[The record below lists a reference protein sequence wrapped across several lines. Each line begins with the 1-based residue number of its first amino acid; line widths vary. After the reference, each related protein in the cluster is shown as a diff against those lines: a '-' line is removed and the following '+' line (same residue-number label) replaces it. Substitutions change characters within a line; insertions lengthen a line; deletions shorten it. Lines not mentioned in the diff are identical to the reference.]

1 MKIMLIA
8 AGEPDFAWEEAYSSE
23 GFAAACR
30 AAAESPVRALE
41 HKPLQAAGREIL
53 CGTELYV
60 RQTAATL
67 FPETEILPESLLD
80 EIALAP
86 YTDTEKKLPL
96 SRWRRMARLQYR
108 GKSGRQ
114 PEDRHQVRERADKL
128 IGQLEEQERDCVLVT
143 GPLFFEE
150 LMERLQARGCC
161 VNRSGIFKVK
171 PLELALVTRR
181 DQHCG
186 GCGHNCLLTN
196 PGCGVGRDKAQRLNM
211 RKS

>member
-8 AGEPDFAWEEAYSSE
+8 AGEPDFAWEDAYTSE

-30 AAAESPVRALE
+30 AAAESPVRAVS

-67 FPETEILPESLLD
+67 FPETEIVPEGLLD
-80 EIALAP
+80 EVPLGP
-86 YTDTEKKLPL
+86 YKDRSQKLPL
-96 SRWRRMARLQYR
+96 KRWRRMALLQAR
-108 GKSGRQ
+108 GKNGREHRRQ
-114 PEDRHQVRERADKL
+114 ARERAERM
-128 IGQLEEQERDCVLVT
+128 IEQLEKQGQDCVLVS
-143 GPLFFEE
+143 GPLFMGE
-150 LMERLQARGCC
+150 LMERFRARGWC
-161 VNRSGIFKVK
+161 VSRSGIFRVK

-181 DQHCG
+181 DDHCG

-196 PGCGVGRDKAQRLNM
+196 PGCGVGRDKAQRLN
-211 RKS
+211 RYKS